1 MLRRRRA
8 TTAQAQWGV
17 IVFNPLLEFNLLV
30 KNTHFGAIFVFAGNP
45 LSWDILCG
53 R

>member
-17 IVFNPLLEFNLLV
+17 IVFNPLL
-30 KNTHFGAIFVFAGNP
+30 
-45 LSWDILCG
+45 DIENAHVPFP
-53 R
+53 

>member
-17 IVFNPLLEFNLLV
+17 IVFNPLL
-30 KNTHFGAIFVFAGNP
+30 
-45 LSWDILCG
+45 DIEPPIPIG
-53 R
+53 P